1 MRYLY
6 VMVSRTDTGF
16 ARLIRRFTG
25 CYYNHAAISFDCDLR
40 QLYSFARRAYDLPLS
55 ACLTRESPLMYTR
68 GQGDAQIVLYRLPVP
83 DERFIAARRT
93 VQMMLRDGGY
103 IYNVWSV
110 FTYPLTRGLPAYK
123 AQTCSE
129 FTAGILRIAGLRLE
143 RPDCRYHPEDFTHL
157 LEGLEVLPTKTV
169 TYKGISLK
177 EFDLDGALARHP
189 QLLLVD
195 ELAHTNA
202 AGSRHTKRY
211 QDIQELLRAGINVYT
226 TVNVQHLESL
236 NDVVASITGISVS
249 ERVPDNVFDS
259 AYQVE
264 VVDLEPADL
273 LERLRE
279 GKIYRGPQAA
289 QALDHFFSLKN
300 LASLREI
307 ALRRTADQLESSPR
321 FQGEVK
327 PKAGEHILICLSG
340 APSNAKV
347 IRTAARMAK
356 AFHGAFTALFVETSD
371 FASQSEQDRKRLRDH
386 VHLAEEL
393 GARIA
398 TAYGDDPAVQ
408 IAEYARISGISKVVL
423 GRSPRKR
430 GFTSPKNLVDRLNEL
445 APDLDLYIIPDQ
457 TARQSKRLRRL
468 RQSQEKFSPK
478 DLAKMLGI
486 LLLCTLG
493 GALFSHWGFA
503 NSNVIM
509 LYILGVLG
517 IAMVTTG
524 RSYSVAASVLSV
536 LIFNFFF
543 THPYFT
549 FMSDPSY
556 IATFGV
562 MFVVAFLGSSLT
574 TRMKRQARL
583 NAEKAYRT
591 AILLETSQKLQKAEG
606 SQAILAL
613 TAHQLN
619 KLLDRDLVI
628 YQREENGE
636 LSPTLFP
643 VSPGTDLSEFL
654 TESERGVAEW
664 VFKNNKHAGATT
676 NTLPN
681 AKCLYLA
688 VRGEGSALA
697 VAGIAI
703 EEGREP
709 DAFEKNL
716 MLAIVDECGLVL
728 EKELLGQEKHR
739 VEEQAQQEALRANLL
754 RAISHDL
761 RTPLTAIS
769 GNAGIL
775 MENASV
781 LDAAKRRQLYT
792 SIYDDSM
799 WLANLVENLL
809 SVSRIENGTIR
820 LKMEPEL
827 LEEVF
832 QEALTHLDRKAKEHT
847 ITVELPDD
855 MLMAKMD
862 ARLIVQVVINIVNNA
877 IKYTPPGSHVQ
888 VSARKRGESVEVRI
902 ADDGPGISDE
912 AKAKL
917 FDMFYTANNARGDG
931 RRGLGLGLSLCRSI
945 VQAHGGSITVE
956 DNYPKG
962 AIFSFTL
969 PLAEVNTDEQTS
981 NLDH

>member
-1 MRYLY
+1 MDENVKNDAKQ
-6 VMVSRTDTGF
+6 VMLVQNADDGRLQAVTGVDQDGNIQTADPTDQNVASLLNVNTQDSALEAFFKKFMEQAQNPVHTGIF
-16 ARLIRRFTG
+16 VMTENALNKLIR
-25 CYYNHAAISFDCDLR
+25 IDFDPEILENYRIDPSERLQTQEQRQFEPLDVTKIDL
-40 QLYSFARRAYDLPLS
+40 ADM
-55 ACLTRESPLMYTR
+55 E
-68 GQGDAQIVLYRLPVP
+68 
-83 DERFIAARRT
+83 
-93 VQMMLRDGGY
+93 
-103 IYNVWSV
+103 
-110 FTYPLTRGLPAYK
+110 K
-123 AQTCSE
+123 
-129 FTAGILRIAGLRLE
+129 
-143 RPDCRYHPEDFTHL
+143 
-157 LEGLEVLPTKTV
+157 
-169 TYKGISLK
+169 KGIRMEDIEPHLKAMSYGHKSNGLVEMNPELENGMRVSTKGRVSL
-177 EFDLDGALARHP
+177 EEQADGSLRVVPHYWQGGAPPHAP
-189 QLLLVD
+189 PPP
-195 ELAHTNA
+195 AP
-202 AGSRHTKRY
+202 RHTKRY

-676 NTLPN
+676 NTLPS
-681 AKCLYLA
+681 AKCLYMSI
-688 VRGEGSALA
+688 RGTGGALA
-697 VAGIAI
+697 VAAI
-703 EEGREP
+703 VTKNREKP
-709 DAFEKNL
+709 EAFEKNF
-716 MLAIVDECGLVL
+716 MVAILDECGLAL
-728 EKELLGQEKHR
+728 EKEMTVREKQA
-739 VEEQAQQEALRANLL
+739 VEERAHQETLRANLL

-761 RTPLTAIS
+761 RTPLTSIS
-769 GNAGIL
+769 GNANIL
-775 MENASV
+775 MEGRGQLCQEKLQA
-781 LDAAKRRQLYT
+781 LYT
-792 SIYDDSM
+792 AIYDDSM
-799 WLANLVENLL
+799 WLIDLVENLL
-809 SVSRIENGTIR
+809 SITRIEDDKLG
-820 LKMEPEL
+820 LKTQPEL
-827 LEEVF
+827 LEEIF
-832 QEALTHLDRKAKEHT
+832 QEALQHLDRNASQHQ
-847 ITVELPDD
+847 ISVELEDD
-855 MLMAKMD
+855 LLMANVD
-862 ARLIVQVVINIVNNA
+862 ARLLVQVVINIVNNA
-877 IKYTPPGSHVQ
+877 IKYTPEGSHITL
-888 VSARKRGESVEVRI
+888 SAHREGDQVEVEI
-902 ADDGPGISDE
+902 ADDGPGIDQD
-912 AKAKL
+912 AKDRI
-917 FDMFYTANNARGDG
+917 FDMFYTADKKRGDS
-931 RRGLGLGLSLCRSI
+931 RRGLGLGLSLCKSI
-945 VQAHGGSITVE
+945 INAHGGTIQAV
-956 DNYPKG
+956 DNHPQG
-962 AIFSFTL
+962 TIFRFTL
-969 PLAEVNTDEQTS
+969 GAVEETNHE
-981 NLDH
+981 

>member
-1 MRYLY
+1 MKEEDRRPDSEQLLR
-6 VMVSRTDTGF
+6 SIQNADGPPGG
-16 ARLIRRFTG
+16 RLKIFFG
-25 CYYNHAAISFDCDLR
+25 YAAGVGKTYAMLE
-40 QLYSFARRAYDLPLS
+40 AAHRAKEAGVDVV
-55 ACLTRESPLMYTR
+55 A
-68 GQGDAQIVLYRLPVP
+68 
-83 DERFIAARRT
+83 
-93 VQMMLRDGGY
+93 GY
-103 IYNVWSV
+103 IE
-110 FTYPLTRGLPAYK
+110 PHTR
-123 AQTCSE
+123 
-129 FTAGILRIAGLRLE
+129 
-143 RPDCRYHPEDFTHL
+143 PETMAL

-478 DLAKMLGI
+478 DLPRCWEFCCCVPWAVPCSAI
-486 LLLCTLG
+486 G
-493 GALFSHWGFA
+493 GLPTPMSSCSIFWGFWA
-503 NSNVIM
+503 SPW
-509 LYILGVLG
+509 LPQAGV
-517 IAMVTTG
+517 
-524 RSYSVAASVLSV
+524 
-536 LIFNFFF
+536 
-543 THPYFT
+543 
-549 FMSDPSY
+549 
-556 IATFGV
+556 
-562 MFVVAFLGSSLT
+562 
-574 TRMKRQARL
+574 
-583 NAEKAYRT
+583 
-591 AILLETSQKLQKAEG
+591 
-606 SQAILAL
+606 
-613 TAHQLN
+613 
-619 KLLDRDLVI
+619 
-628 YQREENGE
+628 
-636 LSPTLFP
+636 
-643 VSPGTDLSEFL
+643 
-654 TESERGVAEW
+654 
-664 VFKNNKHAGATT
+664 
-676 NTLPN
+676 
-681 AKCLYLA
+681 
-688 VRGEGSALA
+688 
-697 VAGIAI
+697 
-703 EEGREP
+703 
-709 DAFEKNL
+709 
-716 MLAIVDECGLVL
+716 
-728 EKELLGQEKHR
+728 
-739 VEEQAQQEALRANLL
+739 
-754 RAISHDL
+754 
-761 RTPLTAIS
+761 
-769 GNAGIL
+769 
-775 MENASV
+775 
-781 LDAAKRRQLYT
+781 
-792 SIYDDSM
+792 
-799 WLANLVENLL
+799 
-809 SVSRIENGTIR
+809 
-820 LKMEPEL
+820 
-827 LEEVF
+827 
-832 QEALTHLDRKAKEHT
+832 
-847 ITVELPDD
+847 TVWRP
-855 MLMAKMD
+855 
-862 ARLIVQVVINIVNNA
+862 RC
-877 IKYTPPGSHVQ
+877 
-888 VSARKRGESVEVRI
+888 
-902 ADDGPGISDE
+902 
-912 AKAKL
+912 
-917 FDMFYTANNARGDG
+917 
-931 RRGLGLGLSLCRSI
+931 CRC
-945 VQAHGGSITVE
+945 
-956 DNYPKG
+956 
-962 AIFSFTL
+962 
-969 PLAEVNTDEQTS
+969 
-981 NLDH
+981 

>member
-1 MRYLY
+1 M
-6 VMVSRTDTGF
+6 
-16 ARLIRRFTG
+16 
-25 CYYNHAAISFDCDLR
+25 
-40 QLYSFARRAYDLPLS
+40 
-55 ACLTRESPLMYTR
+55 
-68 GQGDAQIVLYRLPVP
+68 
-83 DERFIAARRT
+83 
-93 VQMMLRDGGY
+93 
-103 IYNVWSV
+103 
-110 FTYPLTRGLPAYK
+110 
-123 AQTCSE
+123 
-129 FTAGILRIAGLRLE
+129 
-143 RPDCRYHPEDFTHL
+143 
-157 LEGLEVLPTKTV
+157 
-169 TYKGISLK
+169 
-177 EFDLDGALARHP
+177 
-189 QLLLVD
+189 
-195 ELAHTNA
+195 
-202 AGSRHTKRY
+202 
-211 QDIQELLRAGINVYT
+211 
-226 TVNVQHLESL
+226 
-236 NDVVASITGISVS
+236 S

-676 NTLPN
+676 NTLPS
-681 AKCLYLA
+681 AKCLYMSI
-688 VRGEGSALA
+688 RGTGGALA
-697 VAGIAI
+697 VAAI
-703 EEGREP
+703 VTKNREKP
-709 DAFEKNL
+709 EAFEKNF
-716 MLAIVDECGLVL
+716 MVAILDECGLAL
-728 EKELLGQEKHR
+728 EKEMTVREKQA
-739 VEEQAQQEALRANLL
+739 VEERAHQETLRANLL

-761 RTPLTAIS
+761 RTPLTSIS
-769 GNAGIL
+769 GNANIL
-775 MENASV
+775 MEGRGQLCQEKLQA
-781 LDAAKRRQLYT
+781 LYT
-792 SIYDDSM
+792 AIYDDSM
-799 WLANLVENLL
+799 WLIDLVENLL
-809 SVSRIENGTIR
+809 SITRIEDDKLG
-820 LKMEPEL
+820 LKTQPEL
-827 LEEVF
+827 LEEIF
-832 QEALTHLDRKAKEHT
+832 QEALQHLDRNASRHQ
-847 ITVELPDD
+847 ISVELEDD
-855 MLMAKMD
+855 LLMANVD
-862 ARLIVQVVINIVNNA
+862 ARLLVQVVINIVNNA
-877 IKYTPPGSHVQ
+877 IKYTPEGSHITL
-888 VSARKRGESVEVRI
+888 SAHREGDQVEVEI
-902 ADDGPGISDE
+902 ADDGPGIDQD
-912 AKAKL
+912 AKDRI
-917 FDMFYTANNARGDG
+917 FDMFYTADKKRGDS
-931 RRGLGLGLSLCRSI
+931 RRGLGLGLSLCKSI
-945 VQAHGGSITVE
+945 INAHGGTIQAV
-956 DNYPKG
+956 DNHPQG
-962 AIFSFTL
+962 TIFRFTL
-969 PLAEVNTDEQTS
+969 GAVEETNHE
-981 NLDH
+981 